1 MNAIKKV
8 TLNALMIVAVVSP
21 LAVVAFSSTPEVASA
36 RASGKPGRLEP
47 GGSRAVPQNLIQ
59 EFKG

>member
-8 TLNALMIVAVVSP
+8 TLNALMIVAVASP
-21 LAVVAFSSTPEVASA
+21 LAAVAFSSAAEAASP
-36 RASGKPGRLEP
+36 RGSGKPGRLEP
-47 GGSRAVPQNLIQ
+47 AGPRAVPQNLIQ